1 MACGLDSQARLLR
14 LVGARRRAVPSDG
27 RLPSGCEET
36 GPFIPPRRPWHA
48 GPGRPRFLGRFGLFP
63 GHPLILWLSVLVPLF
78 LEPKVAAVFLVT
90 AGSAHTWRRAP
101 AWVPAS
107 YLVICCIMTVS
118 YDLDVMVTTLLK
130 GLS

>member
-27 RLPSGCEET
+27 RLPAAV
-36 GPFIPPRRPWHA
+36 RRQARSSRPA
-48 GPGRPRFLGRFGLFP
+48 VPGMLALVGLDPGSVGLFP